1 MPGYRV
7 KIETLAVGGLDMQ
20 IRSLLD
26 RQQYSDPL
34 GEAARAG
41 ISSAAWPLFGMVW
54 PSAQV
59 LADAMLRFELGT
71 KRVLEVGCGLALASL
86 VVQRRRGDITAS
98 DRHPLT
104 EAFLLDNLRRNG
116 LAPLRYATGDW
127 ADADADAALGRF
139 DLIIGS
145 DVLYERGQPESLS
158 RFIERH
164 SSPAMEVLI
173 ADPDRGNRSAF
184 NRRMDSLGFDRSEL
198 KVRVLPG
205 GGAYKGRLLSYRRG
219 YFNSVACKN
228 ITVA

>member
-139 DLIIGS
+139 DLIIGT
-145 DVLYERGQPESLS
+145 DVLS
-158 RFIERH
+158 
-164 SSPAMEVLI
+164 
-173 ADPDRGNRSAF
+173 
-184 NRRMDSLGFDRSEL
+184 
-198 KVRVLPG
+198 
-205 GGAYKGRLLSYRRG
+205 
-219 YFNSVACKN
+219 
-228 ITVA
+228 

>member
-1 MPGYRV
+1 MPGYLV

-26 RQQYSDPL
+26 RRQFSDPL
-34 GEAARAG
+34 GDAARAG

-59 LADAMLRFELGT
+59 LADAMLRFELGA

-127 ADADADAALGRF
+127 ADAGAALGRF

-145 DVLYERGQPESLS
+145 DVLYERGQPEALS
-158 RFIERH
+158 RFIEQH
-164 SSPAMEVLI
+164 SNPAMEVLI
-173 ADPDRGNRSAF
+173 ADPDRGNRGAF
-184 NRRMDSLGFDRSEL
+184 NRRMDSLGFDRTEL
-198 KVRVLPG
+198 KVRELPGG

-219 YFNSVACKN
+219 HFSSVACKN